1 MKQSQ
6 FKKTLFLTQI
16 SVLSA
21 LLILFGL
28 TKLGYIQ
35 AGVVEITINVIPV
48 AVGAIVLGPLAGT
61 ILGAVFGLTSFWQ
74 CFGMSAF
81 GVALMNY
88 SPFFAAVV
96 CIVPRVL
103 VGLFTGLI
111 YRGLSKKVKNIT
123 FSCGAASLACPILN
137 TILFMG
143 AFVLFYSNSAYL
155 NELYGSTGA
164 SNVIAFIAALVG
176 VNGIIEAVVCFI
188 VATSAS
194 RALIKMNKKLS

>member
-1 MKQSQ
+1 MKNSQ
-6 FKKTLFLTQI
+6 FRKTLFLTQI
-16 SVLSA
+16 SVLAA
-21 LLILFGL
+21 LLVLFGL
-28 TKLGYIQ
+28 TNLGYIK

-48 AVGAIVLGPLAGT
+48 AVGATILGPLAGT

-88 SPFFAAVV
+88 SPLFAAIV

-111 YRGLSKKVKNIT
+111 FRGASKKIKNAT
-123 FSCGAASLACPILN
+123 VSCGIASLACPLLN
-137 TILFMG
+137 TVLFMG
-143 AFVLFYSNSAYL
+143 SFVLFYSNSAYL

-176 VNGIIEAVVCFI
+176 VNGAIEAVVCFV
-188 VATSAS
+188 VATAVS
-194 RALIKMNKKLS
+194 RALLKLNKNLS